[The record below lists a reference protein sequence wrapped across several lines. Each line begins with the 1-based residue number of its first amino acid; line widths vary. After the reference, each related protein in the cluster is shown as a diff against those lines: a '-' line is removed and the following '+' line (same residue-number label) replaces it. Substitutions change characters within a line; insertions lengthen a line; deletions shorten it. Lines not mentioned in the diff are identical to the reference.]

1 MSVECTR
8 YQCLKS
14 PCILR
19 ASPVCAANSVP
30 TAANPTT
37 RIDCQNNRV
46 PFMIPPREHS
56 RQPVKSSDRRRLRV
70 LKPRLE
76 DGNVLLDGSSAD
88 ADAGDPLA
96 PSAKRRTAAHRAVAA
111 ASEPHQRSEERRVG
125 KECRSRWARYL

>member
-14 PCILR
+14 PCGLR

-30 TAANPTT
+30 TAANATT
-37 RIDCQNNRV
+37 RIDCQNSRV
-46 PFMIPPREHS
+46 PFISPPRQHS
-56 RQPVKSSDRRRLRV
+56 QPVNTRPSSTTRLE
-70 LKPRLE
+70 PRLE

-88 ADAGDPLA
+88 ADAGDSLA

-111 ASEPHQRSEERRVG
+111 ASEPH
-125 KECRSRWARYL
+125 